1 MEYYLFKVWKDSDDE
16 YKEVL
21 VGAVDLEEAEDK
33 LNESSIKFDD
43 YEFIEEV
50 LYDDV
55 VI

>member
-1 MEYYLFKVWKDSDDE
+1 MEYYLFRVWKDFDDE

-33 LNESSIKFDD
+33 LNESNIEFDD

-50 LYDDV
+50 SYDYV

>member
-1 MEYYLFKVWKDSDDE
+1 MEYYLFKVWKNSDDE

-43 YEFIEEV
+43 CEFIEEV
-50 LYDDV
+50 FYDNV